1 MYIFWIFFL
10 ETFLY
15 FSQIWVIQLIN
26 KRKTFFYQKNIST
39 FLSTPLFF
47 GKWGWNFVIYKNH
60 SLMIYLRTDSELQKN
75 DISSIIF
82 VSVIKIIKREY
93 LSAVCRMTFM
103 NDVQKKKI
111 SVGLKKKKS
120 WMISADINVFVGQW
134 HKIGIDIVVLWPARR
149 IVRIII
155 NRYSLSRVSCARHC
169 FPFILLIQVFWKP
182 QVPGIACIHIPPFN
196 GCGLKK
202 K

>member
-1 MYIFWIFFL
+1 
-10 ETFLY
+10 
-15 FSQIWVIQLIN
+15 
-26 KRKTFFYQKNIST
+26 
-39 FLSTPLFF
+39 
-47 GKWGWNFVIYKNH
+47 
-60 SLMIYLRTDSELQKN
+60 MIYLRTDSELQKN

-111 SVGLKKKKS
+111 SVGLKKKKKLND
-120 WMISADINVFVGQW
+120 ICRDINVFVGQW

-169 FPFILLIQVFWKP
+169 FPFILLIQVF
-182 QVPGIACIHIPPFN
+182 
-196 GCGLKK
+196 
-202 K
+202 